1 MREKCQDLNH
11 RDREVWFILCVGQS
25 FSYYRRAQP
34 HDVEDEHQ
42 YDVEHELEEYI
53 AAERVCNKKF
63 DLLKFWKVRP
73 FISLRRRPDTHPSNR
88 LHRKHTHTSIWSP
101 SISYLPRSSMSRANR
116 YSRPANTR
124 RLSSMVEYLSSNLR
138 HSNESSI
145 LMGRLVCKMSFGRI

>member
-1 MREKCQDLNH
+1 MRP
-11 RDREVWFILCVGQS
+11 S
-25 FSYYRRAQP
+25 FSYYRHTQL

-42 YDVEHELEEYI
+42 CDLERELEDYI
-53 AAERVCNKKF
+53 ETERVCNKKF

-73 FISLRRRPDTHPSNR
+73 FLLLRRRPNTYPSNR
-88 LHRKHTHTSIWSP
+88 LHRKHTHTSIWTP
-101 SISYLPRSSMSRANR
+101 SISYLSRSRVSRAGR

-145 LMGRLVCKMSFGRI
+145 QVVRLVCKMSFGTI